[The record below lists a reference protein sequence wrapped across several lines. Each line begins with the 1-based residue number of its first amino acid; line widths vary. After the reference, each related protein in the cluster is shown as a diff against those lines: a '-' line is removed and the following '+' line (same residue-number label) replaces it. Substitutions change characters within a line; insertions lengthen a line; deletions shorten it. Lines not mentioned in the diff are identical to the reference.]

1 MKKSNG
7 FTLIEIM
14 IVVVIVG
21 ILTAIV
27 LPNYQSYVLRA
38 HRTAAINAI
47 MDLANREARF
57 YTTNNTYSASL
68 AALGYSADPMPV
80 TSGSGTYYNLSVVA
94 PSALTPITS
103 SFLLQAVP
111 TPAQINDTCGTYTY
125 NDLGVKGITGGG
137 KVSDCWKQ

>member
-27 LPNYQSYVLRA
+27 LPNYRSYVLRA

-57 YTTNNTYSASL
+57 YTTNNTYSSSL
-68 AALGYSADPMPV
+68 VALGYSADPMPV

-94 PSALTPITS
+94 PGALTPITS
-103 SFLLQAVP
+103 SFQLQAVP
-111 TPAQINDTCGTYTY
+111 TSAQINDTCGTYTY
-125 NDLGVKGITGGG
+125 SSLGQKGISTGTL
-137 KVSDCWKQ
+137 SDCWKQ